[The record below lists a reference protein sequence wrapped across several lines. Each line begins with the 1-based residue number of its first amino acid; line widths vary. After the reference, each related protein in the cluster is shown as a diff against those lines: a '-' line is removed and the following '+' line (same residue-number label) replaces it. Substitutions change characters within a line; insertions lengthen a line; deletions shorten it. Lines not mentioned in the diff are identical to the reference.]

1 MKAMK
6 MLLTNALLVAGLAA
20 GLPVFAQVNA
30 SFDHAQPP
38 CAPAM
43 PGMPGLPGGND
54 AHRMP
59 PMMGDHGEGSG
70 PQHMDGPPPMHA
82 MPMMDAG
89 IPPFL
94 HVLKLSEAQEDKIFA
109 IMHAVEPVFH
119 EQHKVAKKSADAIHE
134 MIEGNVQYDES
145 KLKSLADA
153 EARAMAQIK
162 VAHAST
168 MHQISLVLTPEQRT
182 QLQSMKNEHAQG
194 AGPKPPMH

>member
-6 MLLTNALLVAGLAA
+6 LLLTNALLVGGLAA

-43 PGMPGLPGGND
+43 PGMQGGND

-59 PMMGDHGEGSG
+59 PMMGGHGEGLG
-70 PQHMDGPPPMHA
+70 PQQMDGPPPMHA

-109 IMHAVEPVFH
+109 IMHAVEPVLY

-134 MIEGNVQYDES
+134 MIEGNAQYDES

-153 EARAMAQIK
+153 EARAMAQIM

-194 AGPKPPMH
+194 AGPKPSMH